1 MSAQATFWA
10 WKQELNGRSKL
21 VLLYLANC
29 HNQDTG
35 DCFPSASHVA
45 KITGLNVKTV
55 FTSLGELERLELI
68 KRDGKAGSSN
78 RYALN
83 LQVTHTENGSPT
95 HTENGIPTY
104 TENGSPPIPKTGQTY
119 TETGSL
125 TYKEPKSKKTP
136 AETYCEIPDD
146 FGISDQVKQWAA
158 ENNFDRLDDRLEHFI
173 NYAISSG
180 KKYKGRRGWDAA
192 FRNAIK
198 GDWAKLGKAVAR
210 AEEYF

>member
-1 MSAQATFWA
+1 MSAKATFWA

-35 DCFPSASHVA
+35 DCFPSGSHIA

-55 FTSLGELERLELI
+55 FSSLGELERLGLI
-68 KRDGKAGSSN
+68 KRDPKRGCSN

-83 LQVTHTENGSPT
+83 LEATYTG
-95 HTENGIPTY
+95 NGIPTY
-104 TENGSPPIPKTGQTY
+104 TETGSPPIPKTGQTY

-136 AETYCEIPDD
+136 AEKYCEIPED
-146 FGISDQVKQWAA
+146 FGISEQVRQWAA
-158 ENNFDRLDDRLEHFI
+158 ENNFDRLNDRLEHFI

-198 GDWAKLGKAVAR
+198 GDWAKLGKTMSST
-210 AEEYF
+210 EEYF

>member
-1 MSAQATFWA
+1 M
-10 WKQELNGRSKL
+10 
-21 VLLYLANC
+21 LLYLANC

-35 DCFPSASHVA
+35 DCFPSGSHIA

-55 FTSLGELERLELI
+55 FSSLGELERLGLI
-68 KRDGKAGSSN
+68 KRDSKAGSSN

-83 LQVTHTENGSPT
+83 LESTY
-95 HTENGIPTY
+95 TENGIPTY
-104 TENGSPPIPKTGQTY
+104 TETGSPPIPKTGQTY

-125 TYKEPKSKKTP
+125 TYKEPKSKKHP
-136 AETYCEIPDD
+136 VEKYCEIPED
-146 FGISDQVKQWAA
+146 FGISDQVRHWAG
-158 ENNFDRLDDRLEHFI
+158 ENNFCRLEDRLEHFI

-198 GDWAKLGKAVAR
+198 GDWARLGKAVSST
-210 AEEYF
+210 EEYF